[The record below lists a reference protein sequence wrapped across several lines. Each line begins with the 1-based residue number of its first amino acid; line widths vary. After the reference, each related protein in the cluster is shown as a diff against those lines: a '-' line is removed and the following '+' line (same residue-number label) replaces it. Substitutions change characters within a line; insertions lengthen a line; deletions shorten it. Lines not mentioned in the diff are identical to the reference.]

1 MYEHYIAID
10 WAQENMAVARMSSQ
24 QDKIKVFEGP
34 SDVRDIR
41 AYLKELRG
49 TKIMT
54 IEESTASQ
62 WLYTELREH
71 VDKLLIC
78 DPYRNHLLSEGAK
91 NDKIDA
97 MKLVRLLRADMLK
110 EVFHSG
116 DEFIYLRKITSGYED
131 LIRSGVQAKNQRSA
145 LFRAIG
151 RNHKE
156 DSFPPGLFADR
167 FVLERLEERIDAYET
182 QKKQYED
189 EFQRLTKKYKSINLL
204 TSIPGI
210 GNIHAVQIAA
220 WVVDVKRFETQ
231 GHFLSYCGLVK
242 HERMSGGKSYGQRS
256 PRCNRV
262 FRRIFKMATHSVVQA
277 SATNPLHQ
285 LYDFLINEKKKPE
298 HVAKHAIA
306 RKIAILSYGILKT
319 NKRFDLKQFGGIKKT
334 EKQLVGS

>member
-10 WAQENMAVARMSSQ
+10 WAQGNMAVARMSSQ

-34 SDVRDIR
+34 SDVHDIR

-62 WLYTELREH
+62 WLYTELRES

-116 DEFIYLRKITSGYED
+116 DEFIYLRKVTSGYED
-131 LIRSGVQAKNQRSA
+131 LVRSGVQAKNQRSA

-156 DSFPPGLFADR
+156 DSFPPGLLADR
-167 FVLERLEERIDAYET
+167 FVLERLEQRIESYEI
-182 QKKQYED
+182 QKGQYEE
-189 EFQRLTKKYKSINLL
+189 EFQRLAKKHRPIRNLK
-204 TSIPGI
+204 SIPGI
-210 GNIHAVQIAA
+210 GNVHAVQIAA
-220 WVVDVKRFETQ
+220 WVVDIERFQTQ
-231 GHFLSYCGLVK
+231 GHFLSYCGLIK
-242 HERMSGGKSYGQRS
+242 HERMSGGKSYGKKS
-256 PRCNRV
+256 PRCNRI
-262 FRRIFKMATHSVVQA
+262 FRNVFKMATHSVIQA
-277 SATNPLHQ
+277 SATNPLRQ

-298 HVAKHAIA
+298 HLARHTIA

-319 NKRFDLKQFGGIKKT
+319 NSEFNSKQFGGTKKT
-334 EKQLVGS
+334 EKDLVWS